1 MHATRVVKITINND
15 VILAVACLLRER
27 ILLPRDPATHSISA
41 TTSGLFRGIFWK
53 VTSLNISHWSKR
65 VMHATRV
72 VKITINNDVILA
84 VACLLPER
92 WTADWLIG
100 QCRTFHPHILMSYR
114 K

>member
-1 MHATRVVKITINND
+1 MSDPRNMRKNGTSPTIENETGAGTFYYPEIPLRIVSLPLRRTISRN
-15 VILAVACLLRER
+15 IL
-27 ILLPRDPATHSISA
+27 
-41 TTSGLFRGIFWK
+41 K

-84 VACLLPER
+84 VACLLRER

-100 QCRTFHPHILMSYR
+100 QCRTFHRIFS
-114 K
+114 